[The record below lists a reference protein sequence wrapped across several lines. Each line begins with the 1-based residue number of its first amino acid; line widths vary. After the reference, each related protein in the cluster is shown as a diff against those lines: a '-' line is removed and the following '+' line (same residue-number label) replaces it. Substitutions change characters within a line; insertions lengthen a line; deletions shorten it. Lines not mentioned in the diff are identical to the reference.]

1 MVSEFMTKGRGYFR
15 GVSEENIGSLL
26 DLLRSQER
34 AKLEVVDLLAM
45 YLNKKM
51 FSVFNFLGVEM
62 QRPE

>member
-15 GVSEENIGSLL
+15 GVSEGNIGSLL